1 MVLNNPGRGRSPSPS
16 LPCRKAKTKGGFMK
30 WFKCHYCEEIIE
42 GSPHVQ
48 VGMMIG
54 FIWHPD
60 RNSMPFMLYDFC
72 ELCRDTFLIKYQ
84 EGKTESFNRKRKDQY
99 AKKPTP
105 RFREVRRI
113 YGEMPLVQQRGQR
126 RSGMSALW
134 SLIQGGWYAG
144 IREGVQVKT
153 GQGRKTPEKCRN

>member
-1 MVLNNPGRGRSPSPS
+1 
-16 LPCRKAKTKGGFMK
+16 MK

-72 ELCRDTFLIKYQ
+72 QLCQKTFLVKYR
-84 EGKTESFNRKRKDQY
+84 EGKLESLNRKRKDQY
-99 AKKPTP
+99 AEKPTP

-113 YGEMPLVQQRGQR
+113 FGEMPVMQQRSQR
-126 RSGMSALW
+126 RAGLSSLW
-134 SLIQGGWYAG
+134 RLIQVGWDPY

-153 GQGRKTPEKCRN
+153 GQSRKATEKCRN